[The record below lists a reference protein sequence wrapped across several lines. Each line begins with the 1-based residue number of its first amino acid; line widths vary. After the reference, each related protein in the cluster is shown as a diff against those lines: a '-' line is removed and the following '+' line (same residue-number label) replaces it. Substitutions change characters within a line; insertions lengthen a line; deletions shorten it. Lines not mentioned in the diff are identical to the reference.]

1 MIQRMSRSLYI
12 RCASTTPI
20 YSPGSSSTPIYSPG
34 ASRNAECSNGKHL
47 LDKITV
53 LITHWPL
60 KTVYIIFL
68 FHKVV
73 TFDERV
79 TWIDIEGI
87 PLKVWSKN
95 TFSRITSKWGELLD
109 FDEQEDGYLHSKR
122 VCIKTTLVEN
132 IYESFKVII
141 QGKTFWIRAK
151 EVSGWMP
158 DFEEDID
165 QDSKS
170 DDELSNEGSFDEN
183 GGLRITPNVEG
194 ESDLEEVAETIFEK
208 EQASVEVKEE
218 TDVDAQKNAS
228 KVLDMEGDNSGHKVQ
243 DVEQESVTKNNSP
256 LNSYK
261 NDTERST
268 CSGHF
273 KKCDIPRSGGS
284 ILQLMEELIKVGQTM
299 GYNMEG
305 CITNIG
311 DIINSQGAN
320 DGNR

>member
-1 MIQRMSRSLYI
+1 
-12 RCASTTPI
+12 
-20 YSPGSSSTPIYSPG
+20 
-34 ASRNAECSNGKHL
+34 
-47 LDKITV
+47 
-53 LITHWPL
+53 
-60 KTVYIIFL
+60 
-68 FHKVV
+68 
-73 TFDERV
+73 
-79 TWIDIEGI
+79 
-87 PLKVWSKN
+87 
-95 TFSRITSKWGELLD
+95 
-109 FDEQEDGYLHSKR
+109 
-122 VCIKTTLVEN
+122 
-132 IYESFKVII
+132 
-141 QGKTFWIRAK
+141 
-151 EVSGWMP
+151 MP

-170 DDELSNEGSFDEN
+170 DDELSNKGSFDKN
-183 GGLRITPNVEG
+183 GGLRNTLNVEG

-208 EQASVEVKEE
+208 EQASVEVKEGCNSVQKETRSEDPFNIYDLLDKKKSAYCDIPNSDDTLKYPPGFTPE

-261 NDTERST
+261 NDTEIST

-273 KKCDIPRSGGS
+273 KKCDIPHSGGS

-299 GYNMEG
+299 SYNMEG